1 MSRRIPEPFRIK
13 MVESI
18 KQTTREYRVQALAEA
33 GNNPFLLK
41 SEDVYI
47 DLLTDS
53 GTGAMSDQQ
62 WSAMLLGDEAYA
74 GSKSF
79 FKLEAAVR
87 DIFEY
92 QHVIPTHQG
101 RGAEQ
106 ILFPA
111 LLDRRKEIKN
121 VTNPIFI
128 SNYHFDTTA
137 AHVELAGAKAINV
150 VIPEAK
156 DTQTYH
162 PFKGNFD
169 LEQLEKTIL
178 EHGADNVVAIIVTI
192 TCNSVGGQPV
202 AMDNI
207 EATTQIAH
215 KYDIPL
221 VMDSARYC
229 ENAWFIKQRDELYHD
244 WSIPNIIKKMYSY
257 TDILTMSAKKD
268 PLVNMGGLCCI
279 KEREDLF
286 RAVQVRCIPFE
297 GFITYGGLSG
307 RDMEALAV
315 GLYEGMDED
324 YLDYRIAQVA
334 YLGDKLVEAGIPIQ
348 YPTGGHAV
356 FVDAAR
362 LLPHIPSDQFPA
374 HALANQLYIEGG
386 IRGVE
391 IGSLLLGRDPITH
404 QQKTSAFELLRLTIP
419 RRVYTNDHM
428 DYIVDSFKE
437 VLKNLDQVKGLTFSY
452 EPPILRHFT
461 AKLKY
466 LQS

>member
-1 MSRRIPEPFRIK
+1 MTRRIPEPFRIK

-18 KQTTREYRVQALAEA
+18 KQTTREYRIQALAEA
-33 GNNPFLLK
+33 GNNPFLLR

-53 GTGAMSDQQ
+53 GTGAMSDKQ
-62 WSAMLLGDEAYA
+62 WSGMMLGDEAYA

-92 QHVIPTHQG
+92 KHVIPTHQG

-111 LLDRRKEIKN
+111 LLDRRREIKN
-121 VTNPIFI
+121 VTQPVFI

-137 AHVELAGAKAINV
+137 AHVELTGSQAINV

-156 DTQTYH
+156 DTKAYH

-169 LEQLEKTIL
+169 LVKLEQTIL
-178 EHGADNVVAIIVTI
+178 EHGADNVVAIIVTV

-207 EATTQIAH
+207 IETAKIAV
-215 KYDIPL
+215 KYDIPV

-229 ENAWFIKQRDELYHD
+229 ENAWFIKQRDEKFKD
-244 WSIPNIIKKMYSY
+244 WAIPAIIKEMYRHA
-257 TDILTMSAKKD
+257 DILTMSAKKD
-268 PLVNMGGLCCI
+268 PLVNIGGLCCI

-286 RAVQVRCIPFE
+286 KAVQVRCIPFE

-315 GLYEGMDED
+315 GLYEGMDEE
-324 YLDYRIAQVA
+324 YLNYRIGQVE
-334 YLGDKLVEAGIPIQ
+334 YLGAKLLEAGIPIQ

-362 LLPHIPSDQFPA
+362 LLPHIPGHEFPA

-391 IGSLLLGRDPITH
+391 IGSLLLGRDPATKE
-404 QQKTSAFELLRLTIP
+404 QKLSAFELLRLTIP

-437 VLKNLDQVKGLTFSY
+437 VLKNINQIKGLTFTY

-461 AKLKY
+461 AHLEYIK
-466 LQS
+466 

>member
-1 MSRRIPEPFRIK
+1 MTRRIPEPFRIK

-18 KQTTREYRVQALAEA
+18 KQTTREYRIQALAEA
-33 GNNPFLLK
+33 GNNPFLLR

-53 GTGAMSDQQ
+53 GTGAMSDKQ
-62 WSAMLLGDEAYA
+62 WSGMMLGDEAYA

-92 QHVIPTHQG
+92 KHVIPTHQG

-111 LLDRRKEIKN
+111 LLDRRREIKN
-121 VTNPIFI
+121 VTQPVFI

-137 AHVELAGAKAINV
+137 AHVELTGSQAINV

-156 DTQTYH
+156 DTKAYH

-169 LEQLEKTIL
+169 LVKLEQTIL
-178 EHGADNVVAIIVTI
+178 EHGADNVVAIIVTV

-207 EATTQIAH
+207 VETAKIAV
-215 KYDIPL
+215 KYDIPV

-229 ENAWFIKQRDELYHD
+229 ENAWFIKQRDEKFKD
-244 WSIPNIIKKMYSY
+244 WTIPAIIKEMYRHA
-257 TDILTMSAKKD
+257 DILTMSAKKD
-268 PLVNMGGLCCI
+268 PLVNIGGLCCI

-286 RAVQVRCIPFE
+286 KAVQVRCIPFE

-315 GLYEGMDED
+315 GLYEGMDEE
-324 YLDYRIAQVA
+324 YLNYRIGQVE
-334 YLGDKLVEAGIPIQ
+334 YLGAKLLEAGIPIQ

-362 LLPHIPSDQFPA
+362 LLPHIPGHEFPA

-391 IGSLLLGRDPITH
+391 IGSLLLGRDPATKE
-404 QQKTSAFELLRLTIP
+404 QKLSAFELLRLTIP

-437 VLKNLDQVKGLTFSY
+437 VLKNINQIKGLTFTY

-461 AKLKY
+461 AHLEYIK
-466 LQS
+466 